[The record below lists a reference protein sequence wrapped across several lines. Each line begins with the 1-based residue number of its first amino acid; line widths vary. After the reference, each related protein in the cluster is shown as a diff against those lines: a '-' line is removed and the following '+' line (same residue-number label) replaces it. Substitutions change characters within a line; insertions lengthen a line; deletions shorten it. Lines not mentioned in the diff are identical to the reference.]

1 VRCALQRDSSWVPG
15 GMSAAPQSCPSSCA
29 GHTCVCLPCRAPDGL
44 AYECDVCYN
53 ATTGMRFWGFVNA
66 LINLQS
72 LVTGQDS
79 RLRDLRVQGYFYEM
93 YKIEKNGSRTEIA
106 RSQTLPVEPVQTD
119 VHVPGGVWFLN
130 VSAVVCTG
138 VGGFCSHSHKNW
150 AWNRASRRVAT
161 HKGAP
166 WGSYG

>member
-1 VRCALQRDSSWVPG
+1 MLLHHDV
-15 GMSAAPQSCPSSCA
+15 
-29 GHTCVCLPCRAPDGL
+29 TVCLPCSAPDGL

-79 RLRDLRVQGYFYEM
+79 RLRDLRVQGYLYEM
-93 YKIEKNGSRTEIA
+93 YKFEKNGSRVDIA
-106 RSQTLPVEPVQTD
+106 RSQARPIEPVQTD
-119 VHVPGGVWFLN
+119 VHVPGGVWFLD

-138 VGGFCSHSHKNW
+138 VWGSAIPLQKSGMVSGMGTPCNPHGSSMGFVGFCIRQLHK
-150 AWNRASRRVAT
+150 A
-161 HKGAP
+161 G
-166 WGSYG
+166 